1 MNTIRLEKLT
11 KNSLTKEILEAYKRR
26 TNNSRKRGKGGVL
39 VWLKISINLNFLVI
53 NVLKFFKNN

>member
-26 TNNSRKRGKGGVL
+26 TNKTIKTRREEGSKASVIEWRYK
-39 VWLKISINLNFLVI
+39 NFNICELI
-53 NVLKFFKNN
+53 LSK